1 MLDVKMFR
9 VLKQDNNLGKQYT
22 SRSKLKSDD
31 EQSNEMLSMRQL
43 INNGPEFVKNQ
54 IFTTRYLQ
62 QQHEDG
68 SGASYQ
74 YVHILMNKVK
84 TADNTT

>member
-1 MLDVKMFR
+1 MS
-9 VLKQDNNLGKQYT
+9 NLSGD
-22 SRSKLKSDD
+22 L
-31 EQSNEMLSMRQL
+31 LSIRQL

-62 QQHEDG
+62 KQQKDG

-84 TADNTT
+84 TADKNTK